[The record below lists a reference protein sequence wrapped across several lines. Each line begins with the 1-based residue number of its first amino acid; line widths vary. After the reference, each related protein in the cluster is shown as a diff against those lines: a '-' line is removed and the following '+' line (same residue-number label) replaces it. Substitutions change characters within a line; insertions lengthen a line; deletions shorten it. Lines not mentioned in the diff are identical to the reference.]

1 MTDPDKRAR
10 TKPIELLGVAAGLA
24 LFGALVV
31 LMVTRDFV
39 LSGITFGIFFIV
51 TLVVL
56 AILVLAVNPVDDA
69 RKHEKD
75 EPNGH

>member
-1 MTDPDKRAR
+1 MTEPDKRAR

-24 LFGALVV
+24 LFGGLVV
-31 LMVTRDFV
+31 LMVTRDFIV
-39 LSGITFGIFFIV
+39 SGIFFGVFFIV

-69 RKHEKD
+69 RRRD
-75 EPNGH
+75 ERENDGH